1 MSSEL
6 QKLKNKIEKLDKN
19 ESAEIFKILH
29 KNEINYSQNNNG
41 IFIDLTCLNE
51 QSMIEIRAF
60 LDFIEENKKHIY
72 EIETKMK
79 QNKITLDNK
88 YFDNKPNNQK
98 QQTNNKYEIIICND
112 YSPFITDIDDNY
124 IDDSLLIENINNE
137 EVIIIETNIDDD
149 LNEIID
155 NEIIDNEIDEIEE
168 LEEEDTLSISNKK
181 KKVLGLQYRILKKCK
196 NINAINGDIDE
207 LEKEYNDEHEL
218 KELPL
223 ENEYL

>member
-29 KNEINYSQNNNG
+29 KNEINYSQNKNG
-41 IFIDLTCLNE
+41 IFIDLACLNE
-51 QSMIEIRAF
+51 QSLIEIRAF

-79 QNKITLDNK
+79 HNKITLDNK
-88 YFDNKPNNQK
+88 FFDNKPNSQK
-98 QQTNNKYEIIICND
+98 IQNNKYEMIICND

-124 IDDSLLIENINNE
+124 IDDSLLLENINNE
-137 EVIIIETNIDDD
+137 EVIIIEANIDDD
-149 LNEIID
+149 L

>member
-41 IFIDLTCLNE
+41 IFIDLTCLND
-51 QSMIEIRAF
+51 QSLIEIRAF

-88 YFDNKPNNQK
+88 FFDNKPNSQK
-98 QQTNNKYEIIICND
+98 IQSNKYEIIICND

-137 EVIIIETNIDDD
+137 EVIIIETNNDDD
-149 LNEIID
+149 L

-168 LEEEDTLSISNKK
+168 LEEEDTLSLSNKK
-181 KKVLGLQYRILKKCK
+181 KKVQGLQYRILKKCK
-196 NINAINGDIDE
+196 NINAINGDVDE